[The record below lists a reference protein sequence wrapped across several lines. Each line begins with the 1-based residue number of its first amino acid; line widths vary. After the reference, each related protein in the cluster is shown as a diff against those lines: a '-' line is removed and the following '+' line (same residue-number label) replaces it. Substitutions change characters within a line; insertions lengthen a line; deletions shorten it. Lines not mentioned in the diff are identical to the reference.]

1 MDFYEV
7 IKKRQSVRIYKSD
20 PIPNNVLSRVLEAF
34 RAAPSW
40 ANTQP
45 WELVLVTE
53 PEIKK
58 QLQQT
63 LSTNNPAISAIA
75 NAPVLVC
82 AVGIIG
88 RSGYYK
94 GKPAT
99 HRGDWVMFDMGIA
112 AEHLA
117 LAAAAEGLGTVHV
130 GLFDFKKAGE
140 ILGLPENRTVIELIP
155 LGTSDYTPREIPRKP
170 LQDFVFK
177 NKYGQKPRGAG
188 SLLIMNPIS
197 QNTGKQIPT

>member
-20 PIPNNVLSRVLEAF
+20 PIPDDVLTRVLEAF

-45 WELVLVTE
+45 WELILVTE
-53 PEIKK
+53 PTIKE

-63 LSTNNPAISAIA
+63 LSTNNPAVSAIVD
-75 NAPVLVC
+75 APILVC
-82 AVGIIG
+82 AVGITG
-88 RSGYYK
+88 LSGCYK
-94 GKPAT
+94 GKPLT
-99 HRGDWVMFDMGIA
+99 SRGDWVLFDMGIA

-130 GLFDFKKAGE
+130 GAFDFQKSGE
-140 ILGLPENRTVIELIP
+140 ILDLPEDRTVIELIP
-155 LGTSDYTPREIPRKP
+155 LGYSGYTPRQVPRKP

-177 NKYGQKPRGAG
+177 NTYGQK
-188 SLLIMNPIS
+188 
-197 QNTGKQIPT
+197 

>member
-7 IKKRQSVRIYKSD
+7 IKKRQSVRVYKSD
-20 PIPNNVLSRVLEAF
+20 PIPDNVLTRVLEAF

-53 PEIKK
+53 SEIKK

-63 LSTNNPAISAIA
+63 LSENNPAISAIA
-75 NAPVLVC
+75 DAPVLVC
-82 AVGIIG
+82 AVGITG
-88 RSGYYK
+88 RSGCYK
-94 GKPAT
+94 GKPMT
-99 HRGDWVMFDMGIA
+99 DRGDWVMFDMGIA

-130 GLFDFKKAGE
+130 GLFDFQKAGE
-140 ILGLPENRTVIELIP
+140 ILDLPENRTVIELIP
-155 LGTSDYTPREIPRKP
+155 LGYSDYTPREVPRKP

-177 NKYGQKPRGAG
+177 NKYGQK
-188 SLLIMNPIS
+188 
-197 QNTGKQIPT
+197 